1 MPNRTYTD
9 ALLTTS
15 EVARLLHVHTNTAR
29 RWSNR
34 GVLPSCRIG
43 PRRDRRFRR
52 KDVLALLSELKPTT
66 RRARQDALAK
76 E

>member
-1 MPNRTYTD
+1 MSSRKRAD

-15 EVARLLHVHTNTAR
+15 EVARILRVHTNTAR
-29 RWSNR
+29 RWGNR

-52 KDVLALLSELKPTT
+52 KDIQALLSGLKASEPQPDSHE
-66 RRARQDALAK
+66 AR
-76 E
+76 